1 MTSRSALF
9 AFELS
14 AAYRGRTTLLF
25 AIGFAVASV
34 GVALVGLAPGG
45 VVAVQGFTRTSV
57 SLLQLVLWAVPLLGL
72 ATGALGG
79 AECHDLEFVAA
90 LPVPR
95 KQIVFARWAAWTVV
109 LGLCLVL
116 GFGVAGVV
124 IGMFAGT
131 ADGVRYVGLVGI
143 AVLLAAASLAVGTWI
158 GVAAGSRARAV
169 AVAVVVWFV
178 LAVGVDLLAI
188 AILAILS
195 PREAGWGLSLLLL
208 ADPVDSAR
216 ALGLGLFQADA
227 IAGPTGAALKRVL
240 GGWGMWALVSG
251 LAAWTVIP
259 LALAGKRFADSD
271 L

>member
-1 MTSRSALF
+1 MTRRHALL

-14 AAYRGRTTLLF
+14 AAWRGRTSLLF

-34 GVALVGLAPGG
+34 GVALAGLAPGG

-72 ATGALGG
+72 VTGALAG

-95 KQIVFARWAAWTVV
+95 AGIVRARWAALTFV
-109 LGLCLVL
+109 LGTCLVL
-116 GFGVAGVV
+116 GFGVAGLV
-124 IGMFAGT
+124 IGTLASA
-131 ADGVRYVGLVGI
+131 ADGLRYLALVGI
-143 AVLLAAASLAVGTWI
+143 AVLLAAASLAVGAWI
-158 GVAAGSRARAV
+158 GVAAGPRARAV

-178 LAVGVDLLAI
+178 LAVGADLLAI
-188 AILAILS
+188 AILAILP

-240 GGWGMWALVSG
+240 GGWGLWTLVAG
-251 LAAWTVIP
+251 LSAWTVIP
-259 LALAGKRFADSD
+259 LTLAGRRFARSD